1 MFDEKFLIFL
11 FLLSIF
17 FAFIIQKIFIKYR
30 KFDDFN
36 HRTSHSSL
44 ATKTGGISLFLSLF
58 IFSTIYYLRGI
69 EIFDYSI
76 LIPISI
82 MFIVGVYD
90 DLYNADFKLKF
101 ILQIIVAKVIID
113 NGFIID
119 SFHGVFDIY
128 ELPRIF
134 SQIFTVFVFLIIV
147 NAINFIDG
155 IDGLAITEVIKTILL
170 IEIISVEKTP
180 LNIIG
185 LMVIFSLIPL
195 YYFNYKKN
203 NKIFLGDGGSLLLGT
218 FVSIYIFYLLGE
230 NYNIK
235 TSFNINKALLSIIIM
250 IYPLI
255 DLLRVFIIRIYNKKS
270 PFIADK
276 NHIHHK
282 ILDIVKSHFLV
293 VMTIQVI
300 SLIFI
305 FAMIILLK

>member
-1 MFDEKFLIFL
+1 MFDEKFFIFL

-119 SFHGVFDIY
+119 SFHGIFGIY

-235 TSFNINKALLSIIIM
+235 TSFIINKALLSIIII

-255 DLLRVFIIRIYNKKS
+255 DLLRVFMIRVYNKKS
-270 PFIADK
+270 PFVADK
-276 NHIHHK
+276 NHIHHR
-282 ILDIVKSHFLV
+282 ILNIVKSHFLTV
-293 VMTIQVI
+293 ITIQVI
-300 SLIFI
+300 SIFFI
-305 FAMIILLK
+305 FTIIIIFN

>member
-1 MFDEKFLIFL
+1 MFDEKFFIFL

-235 TSFNINKALLSIIIM
+235 TSFIINKALLSIIIM

-255 DLLRVFIIRIYNKKS
+255 DLLRVFMIRIYNKKS

-276 NHIHHK
+276 NHIHHR
-282 ILDIVKSHFLV
+282 ILNIVKSHFLTV
-293 VMTIQVI
+293 IIIQVV
-300 SLIFI
+300 SLFFI
-305 FAMIILLK
+305 FTTIMIFN